1 MIQVKT
7 SHDANSYSIATEYHP
22 LITTDSQLEALAIL
36 IGFYVLFN
44 KEYFAHI
51 REKLQVLNG
60 LSFKKPSY
68 SLPLA
73 TKRFFNEYKFGGH
86 RCNR

>member
-1 MIQVKT
+1 
-7 SHDANSYSIATEYHP
+7 
-22 LITTDSQLEALAIL
+22 
-36 IGFYVLFN
+36 
-44 KEYFAHI
+44 
-51 REKLQVLNG
+51 LNG

-68 SLPLA
+68 SLLLA